1 MHRKHLSHGSR
12 PTFCC
17 EHIGSGGE
25 QPLWRAVRRTAD
37 SASTGAPWT
46 STFIMPCLQRLP
58 VELHDEVL
66 KAIDDFATLRVAI
79 LSYKRFYLI
88 YKAHPEII
96 ERRVLENSL
105 GPEVL
110 DAALRSIRIPA
121 WMPTCHH
128 TNIRDIVEIV
138 CTDFHENKMGQQRI
152 TDAEYSLLFDH
163 ALVCD
168 ELEVVFSRWY
178 KDRLTDRKSLLTPAE
193 RKAFRMCIHRLW
205 LLSSF
210 AGKDSI
216 VLDAIRDLA
225 VRQQLFYDSYTS
237 QDVYNLHSVIYW
249 MFELVHECLM
259 LSDDAVLDFIRMK
272 CIVGGPDV
280 VFRIYEYPGASWEL
294 LEQVEGL
301 VDADPGGWKADLRHI
316 FENRKLSSPG
326 APEVEIPS
334 HIVPLV
340 VLPEESDFECSHCHM
355 RYGVRLWNEANWEHV
370 PRQYRLETLSE
381 WFLGH
386 LKDNVHE
393 RLLLLHFFGI
403 PESRNPYGDDTRAY
417 TQCIAHADAKAL
429 LKPAPDDMTVPRVL
443 RELCELPAFVD
454 TDEHVAYLQQN
465 EFRGVTASDL
475 LCKRCLGE
483 MVEARLWVW
492 WLIVKELSFKELSVP
507 GQATSEDCRY
517 GLDCRKQTS
526 DPEHVL
532 RFNHVCLNAWPELKR
547 LKKRKERRKLEEATR
562 ASSESDDSADA
573 GAPSTDEDQTAPTP
587 IPSATTSTRRRYSV

>member
-1 MHRKHLSHGSR
+1 
-12 PTFCC
+12 
-17 EHIGSGGE
+17 
-25 QPLWRAVRRTAD
+25 
-37 SASTGAPWT
+37 
-46 STFIMPCLQRLP
+46 MPSLHRLP
-58 VELHDEVL
+58 VELLDEVL
-66 KAIDDFATLRVAI
+66 RASANFATLRLAI

-96 ERRVLENSL
+96 ERCVLENSL

-138 CTDFHENKMGQQRI
+138 CTDFHENKMVKQRI
-152 TDAEYSLLFDH
+152 TDAEWSLLFDR

-168 ELEVVFSRWY
+168 ELEVVYSRWY

-193 RKAFRMCIHRLW
+193 RKAFRMTIHRLW

-216 VLDAIRDLA
+216 VLDAVRDRA
-225 VRQQLFYDSYTS
+225 VRQELFYDSYSS
-237 QDVYNLHSVIYW
+237 QDVYNQHSVVGW
-249 MFELVHECLM
+249 MVELVEECLAPTEYTF
-259 LSDDAVLDFIRMK
+259 SEFTRMK
-272 CIVGGPDV
+272 CIVGSPDAV
-280 VFRIYEYPGASWEL
+280 HAIYDTP
-294 LEQVEGL
+294 EQACAILQHIEGL
-301 VDADPGGWKADLRHI
+301 VDADHRGWQDDIRHI
-316 FENRKLSSPG
+316 LQDREVLSPN
-326 APEVEIPS
+326 APEGELPS
-334 HIVPLV
+334 EIVPLV
-340 VLPEESDFECSHCHM
+340 VLPEASVLACSHCHT
-355 RYGVRLWNEANWEHV
+355 RRGVRLWNDTNWEHI

-381 WFLGH
+381 W
-386 LKDNVHE
+386 LKGDLRNNVHE
-393 RLLLLHFFGI
+393 RQLLLHFFGI
-403 PESRNPYGDDTRAY
+403 PDLYWRDSPEY
-417 TQCIAHADAKAL
+417 THRQEHADAKAL

-526 DPEHVL
+526 DPDHVF

-547 LKKRKERRKLEEATR
+547 QKKREERRKLEEATR
-562 ASSESDDSADA
+562 ASRGSDHCTDDGHDR
-573 GAPSTDEDQTAPTP
+573 GALSKDTDHAALTRTSAPT
-587 IPSATTSTRRRYSV
+587 SMGRRHSQ